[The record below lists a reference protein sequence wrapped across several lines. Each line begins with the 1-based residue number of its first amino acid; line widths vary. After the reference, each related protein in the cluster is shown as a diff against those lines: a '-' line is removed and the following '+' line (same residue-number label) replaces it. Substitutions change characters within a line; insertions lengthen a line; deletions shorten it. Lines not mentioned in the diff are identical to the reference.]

1 MSVSGN
7 NVATGMLSV
16 VTSVF
21 SVSGNNV
28 IVDDKNDGKGKFEA
42 LNDKSVNDKSFN
54 DSIVV
59 GVATDTV
66 SVSSLLTLYE
76 SELE

>member
-1 MSVSGN
+1 
-7 NVATGMLSV
+7 MLSV

-54 DSIVV
+54 DSVEE

>member
-1 MSVSGN
+1 
-7 NVATGMLSV
+7 MLSV
-16 VTSVF
+16 VTLVL
-21 SVSGNNV
+21 SVSSNNV
-28 IVDDKNDGKGKFEA
+28 IVDDENDGTMVGKFEF

-54 DSIVV
+54 DSVVV